1 MFMQVS
7 SNSFGQ
13 CIPQL
18 AIALQHPPYDYQ
30 RSDVG
35 QCIDVAQRH
44 ANLSHREKLSAV

>member
-13 CIPQL
+13 RIPQL
-18 AIALQHPPYDYQ
+18 AKALQH
-30 RSDVG
+30 RSDAG
-35 QCIDVAQRH
+35 QRIDVAQRH